1 MMRSRRSR
9 PTPRWLYSGAG
20 LALLPLAC
28 TDARSL
34 EAVSTEQGAV
44 IHGVLSDE
52 TQDGVVFVDG
62 GTNGLCSGSLIAPN
76 VVLTALHCVAENDK
90 TGVFTCNSDGTLS
103 TSSPP
108 DGSLGA
114 LLDPSEVSIRVGV
127 DAPQPPV
134 AHAKKLFGTG
144 ALTICQND
152 IAVIVLDT
160 ELELPLVP
168 VRFDRATKAGE
179 FAQVVGYGDNELG
192 TRDGRRVRDDVL
204 VLNVGS
210 DGTSAGSKYAA
221 PRTLVVGEGP
231 CQGDSGGPLRSQETG
246 AAIGV
251 CSVRLGASCTGPGV
265 RTAYTQVAPF
275 ESLIRQALD
284 YAGYEPLVEGEMPGA
299 AGAGGEPGV
308 SGDSGAAG
316 EAPAPG
322 AGGSGSGGTAATG
335 AGGASDP
342 GSAGSGDGTGE
353 GGAAAITGTGGGA
366 GKVRRP
372 SGSGSGSGSDHG
384 ACSLAAPGSRAP
396 SPSRWFAA
404 AWLAIAFVV
413 RRRSRR

>member
-1 MMRSRRSR
+1 MMRSRGFA
-9 PTPRWLYSGAG
+9 PTPLLVFGAG
-20 LALLPLAC
+20 LAVLPLGC
-28 TDARSL
+28 TDARSV

-52 TQDGVVFVDG
+52 TEDGVVFVDG
-62 GTNGLCSGSLIAPN
+62 GTNGLCSGALIAPN
-76 VVLTALHCVAENDK
+76 VVLTALHCVAHNDK
-90 TGVFTCNSDGTLS
+90 TGVFTCNSDGTL
-103 TSSPP
+103 TTTSPP
-108 DGSLGA
+108 DGSLGD

-152 IAVIVLDT
+152 LAVIVLDT

-168 VRFDRATKAGE
+168 VRFDRVTKAGE
-179 FAQVVGYGDNELG
+179 LAQVVGYGDNELG

-204 VLNVGS
+204 VLEVGS
-210 DGTSAGSKYAA
+210 DGSSAGSKYAA

-231 CQGDSGGPLRSQETG
+231 CQGDSGGPLRSEETG

-251 CSVRLGASCTGPGV
+251 CSVRLAASCTGPGV

-284 YAGYEPLVEGEMPGA
+284 YAGYEPLLEGDTAGG
-299 AGAGGEPGV
+299 AGAGGDSGV

-316 EAPAPG
+316 ESTAPG
-322 AGGSGSGGTAATG
+322 AGGTGSGGTLGTG
-335 AGGASDP
+335 TGGVDVS
-342 GSAGSGDGTGE
+342 GNAGSGELPGE
-353 GGAAAITGTGGGA
+353 GGAAAITGAGNGGGA
-366 GKVRRP
+366 GKRP
-372 SGSGSGSGSDHG
+372 RSVGYGSGDHG
-384 ACSLAAPGSRAP
+384 GCALVATRSSEP
-396 SPSRWFAA
+396 SPSRWLAA
-404 AWLAIAFVV
+404 AWLAIAFAV